1 MCCKSAKKILVL
13 IISIVVCCS
22 AFAEFQTFFFDS
34 SDENHSNL
42 VLDKSVSITREESF
56 SSPKSLKI
64 VGENK
69 IAQYA
74 VRIKRTPVKAKEKL
88 GFSFLFRADK
98 SIRHS
103 ILVCA
108 FTDAKGKVIKKE
120 RARIV
125 VSAPG
130 TLLYEG
136 VYWERLQKIF
146 TAPNDNKVKFASL
159 YIRLVNVPKTA
170 TVYIDNIRFGSF
182 EEKNSFFC
190 DNFKTDF
197 FRLKWNRRTPFQ
209 ERFIIRETGEIIHDW
224 QRARVEESC
233 FAATGSSSLRQSPL
247 VIRAIKVEPGNIYD
261 FSFSYINNKYASR
274 FTQIGCVFLDE
285 NSKIIGGQ
293 GSMIKS
299 SLDWNKYYLAVKPP
313 EKAAYVDIYLKFYGA
328 TKEMEIR
335 LDEFE
340 FKKSL
345 PRVEMVY
352 EIDSEKRLLSGNIK
366 TYSIS
371 TKMDNN
377 TVTLSD
383 SKGKKILSITPDEKD
398 KFSIDLSKLPDMEY
412 KLQFSGKCKDGK
424 ELKSTI
430 KSFHNY
436 NKRPWEGNTIGILKD
451 KDNPPIPWTPMTFD
465 SKTNTV
471 FCWNY
476 IFTFGKGN
484 RIKSIVSKKVG
495 NLFKSL
501 PHLTLN
507 GKALEGKDFSA
518 SAPKAISVSPNHV
531 TLQSVL
537 KGDNIDITITT
548 HVEFD
553 GFLKYTLELNPK
565 KSIIVNDFTLKYQP
579 VATEYVSASNSS
591 WEGYFIKNLKKH
603 KKLENKL
610 FYPMTWMGKIDSG
623 VYWYAEKLY
632 PASVVMPKI
641 CQTFRSD
648 AETTVNMVCKA
659 LKLAPGKPFVF
670 EYAFG
675 FTPSRPVRDNTRN
688 IRFRAGDYANF
699 QSLWHHER
707 FAPMAG
713 FPWAKGKYAV
723 ELKKKILSFKAKDVG
738 IYQIPLYAISRL
750 PQWSYF
756 KKQWANT
763 PERTYNNIYEK
774 YQLNSIDIETAK
786 SWVELYL
793 KNFRDYFQD
802 FPFNAMYFDCTSAY
816 LHKVSNNESV
826 YRIFS
831 VRDYFKRIYTE
842 MRRQKPKSLFFLH
855 AGATI
860 YGVAS
865 PFADIVLTGEHYRKN
880 CLVNNYYL
888 EFTSLDLF
896 KAQTCMQTGGA
907 RMFYPQFTNPRQI
920 TDPQITSHTLGMV
933 LLHNQLLYPNYVEP
947 KITHSVRS
955 KKYSFIDA
963 GGKKNW
969 RFYPYWKNNP
979 FGVQSD
985 NSKVQF
991 SIYSNDKGLLLICLN
1006 TTKKEQVFK
1015 LSASNDVSRNMSV
1028 FNPLTDNNE
1037 KIKWGSPIRL
1047 KPYMFKMI
1055 LLSDTF
1061 KW

>member
-1 MCCKSAKKILVL
+1 MFHKRAKIITIIL
-13 IISIVVCCS
+13 SIFLCGS
-22 AFAEFQTFFFDS
+22 MFAKYQTFFFDS
-34 SDENHSNL
+34 KEENHSNL
-42 VLDKSVSITREESF
+42 VLDKSVSITSEKSF
-56 SSPKSLKI
+56 SSPKSLKVI
-64 VGENK
+64 GENK

-74 VRIKRTPVKAKEKL
+74 VQIKRTPVKPKEKL

-98 SIRHS
+98 SIRNS
-103 ILVCA
+103 IIVCF
-108 FTDAKGKVIKKE
+108 FTDAAGKVIKEE

-125 VSAPG
+125 VSAPT
-130 TLLYEG
+130 TL
-136 VYWERLQKIF
+136 VYSGAYWDRLQKIF
-146 TAPNDNKVKFASL
+146 TAPDDNKVKFANL
-159 YIRLVNVPKTA
+159 YIRLVNMPVTE
-170 TVYIDNIRFGSF
+170 TVYIDNIRFGSL
-182 EEKNSFFC
+182 EEDNSFFC
-190 DNFKTDF
+190 DSFKTDF

-209 ERFIIRETGEIIHDW
+209 ERFITRGTGKIIHDW

-299 SLDWNKYYLAVKPP
+299 SIDWNKYYLAIKPP
-313 EKAAYVDIYLKFYGA
+313 EKAAYMDIYLKFYGA
-328 TKEMEIR
+328 TKEMELR

-345 PRVEMVY
+345 PRVEMDY
-352 EIDSEKRLLSGNIK
+352 EIDPEKRLLSGVIK

-371 TKMDNN
+371 AEMVSR
-377 TVTLSD
+377 TVTLYD
-383 SKGKKILSITPDEKD
+383 SEDKKILSIIPDEKD

-424 ELKSTI
+424 ELKSAF

-436 NKRPWEGNTIGILKD
+436 NKRPWEGNTIGVLQD
-451 KDNPPIPWTPMTFD
+451 RDNPPVPWTPMTFD
-465 SKTNTV
+465 PKTNTIS
-471 FCWNY
+471 CWNY

-484 RIKSIVSKKVG
+484 RIKSIVSKKAG
-495 NLFKSL
+495 KLFKSL

-507 GKALEGKDFSA
+507 GAAIEDGSFSA
-518 SAPKAISVSPNHV
+518 SAPQAVSVSPNHV
-531 TLQSVL
+531 TLKSMISGREV
-537 KGDNIDITITT
+537 DIAVTT
-548 HVEFD
+548 RVEFD
-553 GFLKYTLELNPK
+553 GFMKYTLELKPK
-565 KSIIVNDFTLKYQP
+565 ASVTIDDFSLQYQP
-579 VATEYVSASNSS
+579 AKTEYISASNSS
-591 WEGYFIKNLKKH
+591 WEGYVIKNLREE
-603 KKLENKL
+603 KKLEYKI
-610 FYPMTWMGKIDSG
+610 FYPMTWIGSIESG

-632 PASVVMPKI
+632 PASTIMPKI
-641 CQTFRSD
+641 CQTFRND
-648 AETTVNMVCKA
+648 AETTVSLVCKP
-659 LKLAPGKPFVF
+659 LKLQPGKPFVF

-675 FTPSRPVRDNTRN
+675 FTPSRPVRKEARN
-688 IRFRAGDYANF
+688 IRFRAGSYANF
-699 QSLWHHER
+699 QSLWHREM

-713 FPWAKGKYAV
+713 FPWAEGKCAV
-723 ELKKKILSFKAKDVG
+723 ALKKNILSFNIKNVG

-763 PERTYNNIYEK
+763 PERTYNNIYDE
-774 YQLNSIDIETAK
+774 YQLNSIDIEKAK

-793 KNFRDYFQD
+793 ESFKRFFHD

-816 LHKVSNNESV
+816 LHKTSNDESV
-826 YRIFS
+826 YRIFA

-842 MRRQKPKSLFFLH
+842 MRRQKPDSWFFLH

-865 PFADIVLTGEHYRKN
+865 PFADIVLTGEHFRKH

-888 EFTSLDLF
+888 EFTDMDLF
-896 KAQTCMQTGGA
+896 RAQTCMQTGGA
-907 RMFYPQFTNPRQI
+907 RMFYPQFTNPRQVVDPEI
-920 TDPQITSHTLGMV
+920 TTHTLGMV
-933 LLHNQLLYPNYVEP
+933 LIHNQLLYPNYVEP
-947 KITHSVRS
+947 GITNSVRS

-963 GGKKNW
+963 GGKDNW
-969 RFYPYWKNNP
+969 EFYPYWKNNP
-979 FGVQSD
+979 FGVKSD

-991 SIYSNDKGLLLICLN
+991 SIYSNDKGLLLVCLN
-1006 TTKKEQVFK
+1006 TTKEEQVFK
-1015 LSASNDVSRNMSV
+1015 LSASNDVSRNVLV
-1028 FNPLTDNNE
+1028 FNPLTDSSE
-1037 KIKWGSPIRL
+1037 KVKWDSLIKLR
-1047 KPYMFKMI
+1047 PYMFKMI
-1055 LLSDTF
+1055 LLSDKF